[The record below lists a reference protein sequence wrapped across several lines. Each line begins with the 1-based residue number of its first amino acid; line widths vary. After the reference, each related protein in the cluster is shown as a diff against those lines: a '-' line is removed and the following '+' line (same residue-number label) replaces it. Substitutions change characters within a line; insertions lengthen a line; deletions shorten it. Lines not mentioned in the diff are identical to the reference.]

1 MTEYAK
7 RPSTVVATVAI
18 SALRPADSPRA
29 GEVDPQHVRKLM
41 TARGLPP
48 IVAHRS
54 TMRVIDGM
62 HRLRAAELLG
72 RSEIEVLF
80 FEGTDAEAFVLAVQ
94 SNVRHGLQLSRGER
108 SAAARRIMTSHPDW
122 SDRAIS
128 VAAGLSVKTVAEI
141 RQRATGDIPQLHT
154 RIGLDGRVRPVD
166 GTAGRRRAA
175 AFIQAHPDASLR
187 QIASAVGISTGTAR
201 NVRERLRQGESPV
214 PAGRAGRPAAP
225 DDAAGGAAPPSP
237 LVPRQRRAGPDDG
250 APPPDGPRGDALLA
264 LRRDPSLRFTEAGR
278 LVLRLLDNRAL
289 ADAEG
294 DRVIRGIPPY
304 RRGTLA
310 AAVRDCVAVWDRF
323 ARELELA
330 DRGDSRPA

>member
-1 MTEYAK
+1 MTERVK
-7 RPSTVVATVAI
+7 GPSIAVATVPI

-41 TARGLPP
+41 TARGFPP

-54 TMRVIDGM
+54 TMRVVDGM
-62 HRLRAAELLG
+62 HRLRAAQLLG
-72 RSEIEVLF
+72 RSEIEVQF

-108 SAAARRIMTSHPDW
+108 SAAARRIMISHPGW

-187 QIASAVGISTGTAR
+187 QIAAAVGISTGTAR
-201 NVRERLRQGESPV
+201 DVRERLRQGESPV
-214 PAGRAGRPAAP
+214 PAGRTGRPAVP
-225 DDAAGGAAPPSP
+225 AGGEAAPRA
-237 LVPRQRRAGPDDG
+237 LVPRQRRPEEEN
-250 APPPDGPRGDALLA
+250 PPATGSPRGDALLA
-264 LRRDPSLRFTEAGR
+264 LRRDPSLRFTESGR

-289 ADAEG
+289 AGAEG
-294 DRVIRGIPPY
+294 DLVIRGIPPHS
-304 RRGTLA
+304 RGTVA
-310 AAVRDCVAVWDRF
+310 AAVRECVALWDQF

-330 DRGDSRPA
+330 DRQDSRPA